1 MTAAAQTAALIIA
14 PSISMDES
22 DCLFWEVF
30 LSVLSL
36 FFLTFFSI
44 FEAAL
49 HNLSP
54 FELKLLKEERRSGG
68 GEVLQLLARD
78 NLQVIIPLS
87 FGIQLSFVA
96 LAVFTVHVVL
106 TMLRPWGLLWSL
118 LVMVGIIFVF
128 RQLVPRMLACRT
140 PDRILLFLLPLFS
153 LVFPFLRMCTTP
165 VKCAMK
171 WVGDGE
177 PGPEEERPPRDEG
190 DKEREIEALIAIGK
204 EEEVLE
210 KEEEELVKSVLE
222 FGDTEVREVM
232 TPRSEIVAIKESA
245 TVAEVVDLMAR
256 DRHSRIP
263 VYRENLDQI
272 VGVIYVRNLISRLKE
287 VGWDSPIK
295 DLLINPVFVAE
306 GDRLA
311 EVFKEI
317 KLKRAWMV
325 FVRNEYGGISGL
337 ITIEDVLEEI
347 VGDIS
352 DEDQTDE
359 AQIVPQ
365 GRNTFLVSGKVSLY
379 DLGEA
384 LRVRLEDED
393 CQTIGGLLTKR
404 LGRLPRKSEKVVMG
418 SIALTVLSVDQRK
431 VNRLFIERLREEGSA
446 EPPSARGE
454 EER

>member
-1 MTAAAQTAALIIA
+1 
-14 PSISMDES
+14 MDES
-22 DCLFWEVF
+22 DCLFWELF
-30 LSVLSL
+30 LSALSL

-54 FELKLLKEERRSGG
+54 FELKLLKEEHRAGR
-68 GEVLQLLARD
+68 GEVLQLLAVD

-96 LAVFTVHVVL
+96 LAVFTVDAVL
-106 TMLRPWGLLWSL
+106 TILRPWGLLWAL
-118 LVMVGIIFVF
+118 LIMVGIIFVF
-128 RQLVPRMLACRT
+128 RQLIPRMLACRT
-140 PDRILLFLLPLFS
+140 PERILLFLLPLFS
-153 LVFPFLRMCTTP
+153 MVFPLLRLCATP

-171 WVGDGE
+171 WVGEGK
-177 PGPEEERPPRDEG
+177 PGTDEEKAPRDEG

-232 TPRSEIVAIKESA
+232 TPRSEIVAIREEA

-256 DRHSRIP
+256 ERHSRIP
-263 VYRENLDQI
+263 VYRDNLDQI

-287 VGWDSPIK
+287 VGWDAPIR

-325 FVRNEYGGISGL
+325 FVKNEYGGVSGL
-337 ITIEDVLEEI
+337 ITIEDLLEEI
-347 VGDIS
+347 VGDLS

-359 AQIVPQ
+359 AQILPQ

-384 LRVRLEDED
+384 LQVKLEDED
-393 CQTIGGLLTKR
+393 CQTIGGLITKR
-404 LGRLPRKSEKVVMG
+404 LGRLPRKSEKIVIG
-418 SIALTVLSVDQRK
+418 NIALTVLSVDQRK
-431 VNRLFIERLREEGSA
+431 VNRLFIERLREQDSE
-446 EPPSARGE
+446 EVESARGE
-454 EER
+454 TDF